1 MTAGEA
7 VSSLTHPSSQTE
19 FWVAVPRSRRLWA
32 SRFLGMASATW
43 RRFLVASLVIIAAY
57 RILPPSPVVRM
68 VAYNGFAACCVAGL
82 CVATRRQRVKRRLAW
97 YLITGGVLMFVLGD
111 AIYTAWDPLL
121 GTPPPFPNVGPGA
134 TGRASSTQ
142 PSSLPAWEF
151 SRGSSSLLPTRAIR
165 ACP

>member
-1 MTAGEA
+1 
-7 VSSLTHPSSQTE
+7 
-19 FWVAVPRSRRLWA
+19 
-32 SRFLGMASATW
+32 MASATW

-68 VAYNGFAACCVAGL
+68 VAYNGFAACCVAAL
-82 CVATRRQRVKRRLAW
+82 SVATRQQRIKRRLAW

-121 GTPPPFPNVGPGA
+121 GTPPPFPNVGDAFYLACYPLLVGGLATLIRARTPGRDWASLIDATIIA
-134 TGRASSTQ
+134 TG
-142 PSSLPAWEF
+142 LGVLAWVF
-151 SRGSSSLLPTRAIR
+151 LIAPTRAIR